1 MIFFI
6 PLSLCFL
13 LWGTDLR
20 WWGLLTGLALL
31 SMRPRREHWEWLALL
46 GAGVSAALSGYRIEF
61 VTNFDGG
68 FFYLGLGASLLVTLG
83 WIFLVT
89 QGVVALGRFDHSGR
103 LTAKALLLTGG
114 ALLFIAIWQG
124 QLFGGMIL
132 GLALSAVCW
141 LQTKK
146 ISVEHWGRALGY
158 TVALAAIAGLLK
170 TVATLGIVAPLM
182 ALGLPFSG
190 QLAVAYSARQKYWS
204 PAALL
209 ALYALTVSLGV
220 LIFLAPRISI
230 ESWFVLVLLTT
241 VSLLFLFWLSRDER
255 FQNDLQKIRLLGTRI
270 DRLSMREA
278 VARLQELV
286 ALQSGGWVCTP
297 DTTAVLRAQNDQHL
311 KEIYEE
317 ADLVTP
323 DGTGIV
329 WASQVLGSALPERV
343 SGIDLLER
351 FFATPRRTP
360 LRVFLLGAAPGV
372 AAEAGLRLQQRFSLE
387 IVGVHHGY
395 FDTIESERILEQI
408 RAARPDLLLVG
419 MGMPRQEFW
428 MKTHRERL
436 AGMVLMGVGG
446 CFDVWSRRLHRAPQ
460 RWRRLGLEW
469 AYRVLQEP
477 KRLARVSAIPL
488 FVFEVW
494 ALRLLRLW
502 E

>member
-13 LWGTDLR
+13 LTELR
-20 WWGLLTGLALL
+20 GWGLLTGLALL
-31 SMRPRREHWEWLALL
+31 AVRPRRERWEWLALL
-46 GAGVSAALSGYRIEF
+46 GAGAVAVLSGYRIEF
-61 VTNFDGG
+61 VTNLEGG

-89 QGVVALGRFDHSGR
+89 QGVVALGRFDPSGR
-103 LTAKALLLTGG
+103 LTAKALLLAGG
-114 ALLFIAIWQG
+114 ALLFIALWQG
-124 QLFGGMIL
+124 QLFSSVIL
-132 GLALSAVCW
+132 VLALSAVCW

-146 ISVEHWGRALGY
+146 ISVEDWGHALGY

-190 QLAVAYSARQKYWS
+190 SLAIAAYSTQQKYWS

-230 ESWFVLVLLTT
+230 ESWLVLVLLTT
-241 VSLLFLFWLSRDER
+241 VSLLFLFWLSQDER
-255 FQNDLQKIRLLGTRI
+255 FQSGLQQIRLLGIRI
-270 DRLSMREA
+270 DRLSMSEA
-278 VARLQELV
+278 VARLQKLV
-286 ALQSGGWVCTP
+286 ESEGWVCTP
-297 DTTAVLRAQNDQHL
+297 DTTALLRAQSDPRL
-311 KEIYEE
+311 KEIYAE

-329 WASQVLGSALPERV
+329 WASRVLGAALPERV

-351 FFATPRRTP
+351 FFALPRRTP

-395 FDTIESERILEQI
+395 FAAAETERILEQI
-408 RAARPDLLLVG
+408 RSAQPDLLLVG

-428 MKTHRERL
+428 LKAQREQLR
-436 AGMVLMGVGG
+436 GMVLMGVGG
-446 CFDVWSRRLHRAPQ
+446 CFDVWSGRLHRAPLCWQ
-460 RWRRLGLEW
+460 RLGLEW

-477 KRLARVSAIPL
+477 HRLARVSVIPL
-488 FVFEVW
+488 FVLEIW